1 MIKHVYINPQ
11 TQAVVGQL
19 AERNLED
26 VAAQTIESIR
36 ESASQLFEQL
46 KP

>member
-11 TQAVVGQL
+11 TQAVLEQL
-19 AERNLED
+19 GERNLED
-26 VAAQTIESIR
+26 VPEQTIESIR